1 MPGNLYR
8 VAEKQEGKHW
18 EELRHSTITKAY
30 VPIAQHL
37 SYLGVDVKMW
47 ESLDPSVKR
56 DKIAAVW

>member
-37 SYLGVDVKMW
+37 SYLGVDV
-47 ESLDPSVKR
+47 
-56 DKIAAVW
+56 IAAV